1 MEELTTEP
9 IAALP
14 NPSYIARAANRLRK
28 SSRPKDST
36 DLEFELNE
44 ECLPE
49 NFLRADVRAGSK
61 RHLVFA
67 TDGQLQ
73 QLVRAKTWY
82 LDGTFKLAR
91 QPHSIHTALLSKCI
105 RAVWC
110 VHEAVASCI
119 CPDVWQEKE
128 ILQEGKKNSYRQIYL

>member
-28 SSRPKDST
+28 SSRPKDPT

-49 NFLRADVRAGSK
+49 NFLRTDVRAGSK

-82 LDGTFKLAR
+82 PGWNLQVGETT
-91 QPHSIHTALLSKCI
+91 IHTALLSKCI
-105 RAVWC
+105 CAVWC
-110 VHEAVASCI
+110 AHEAGASCI

-128 ILQEGKKNSYRQIYL
+128 RLQEGKKNSYRQIYL